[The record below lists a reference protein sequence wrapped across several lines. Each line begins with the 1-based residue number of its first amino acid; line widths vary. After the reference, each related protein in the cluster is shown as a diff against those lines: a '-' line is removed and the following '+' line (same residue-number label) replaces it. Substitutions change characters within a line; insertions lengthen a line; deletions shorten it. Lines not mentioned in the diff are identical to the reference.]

1 MQAMPNPV
9 ERIRSES
16 ISLFTYSGYD
26 WSIEITE
33 NEGFD
38 RIDGIRGID
47 GIWDFEKFRDHDY
60 SDDDP

>member
-1 MQAMPNPV
+1 MHAMPNAV

-26 WSIEITE
+26 WSIAITE
-33 NEGFD
+33 IAGLD
-38 RIDGIRGID
+38 RADGIRGID
-47 GIWDFEKFRDHDY
+47 GIRDFWKFRDYDF